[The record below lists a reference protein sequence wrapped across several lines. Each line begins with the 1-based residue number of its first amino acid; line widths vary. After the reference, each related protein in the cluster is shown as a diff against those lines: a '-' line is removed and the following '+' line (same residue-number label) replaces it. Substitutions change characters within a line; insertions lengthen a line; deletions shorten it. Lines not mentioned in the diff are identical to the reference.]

1 MPVLL
6 HLAQLLLYIGLLA
19 LAGQGL
25 LHVLAG
31 SKRDSNFFYQLFQV
45 INRPWLGLA
54 RRLAPRLAPRHHGW
68 LAALLTG
75 LLYGAVTWARIAHC
89 LSVAMQGCR

>member
-1 MPVLL
+1 MLVLL
-6 HLAQLLLYIGLLA
+6 EIAQLLLYIGLLA

-31 SKRDSNFFYQLFQV
+31 SKRDGNFFYQLFQV
-45 INRPWLGLA
+45 LNRPWLGLA
-54 RRLAPRLAPRHHGW
+54 RRLAPRLAPRRHAW
-68 LAALLTG
+68 LAVLLTG
-75 LLYGAVTWARIAHC
+75 LLYLAVTGARIAHC